1 MEIVREKDQI
11 MKTRS
16 HFANAMQAL
25 PQGLKPRDLHG
36 VAAGLK
42 ACSTPHTPKFFL
54 QGLKPR
60 ILNAVYAAL
69 KGRSSTEGLKS
80 GPCSLPSSFKM
91 KISATIFLYIP
102 AFVLLP
108 MMGCSNKD
116 AVQAAKPQM
125 PSAPVKIATVASR
138 TMPVALQAIGNVE
151 AISTVTIKAQ
161 ISGQLVG
168 VHFKEGDFVKKGQ
181 LLFSIERP
189 PFEAALRQAE
199 GTLAKDEAQALNA
212 KLDAERYEGLGKQ
225 GVVSKQQV
233 DAAGAASSAMA
244 ATVAADKAA
253 VETAKINLEYTSIY
267 SPIDGRTGAIGVK
280 EGNLV
285 KANDVPILVTINQI
299 EPIYVSF
306 SIPEQQLAD
315 LKQYQNLQSL
325 KVDAAPQGSS
335 QHFQGRLTFVDNSV
349 DVTTGTIKLKAT
361 FDNGARV
368 LWPGQFVDV
377 SLTLKSQP
385 NAIVIPTAAL
395 QTSQSGTFVYVINQD
410 LTAQP
415 QPVKIGWNAGD
426 DTVIASGLQ
435 PGQRVV
441 TDGQLRLTPGT
452 KVDIKGGS

>member
-1 MEIVREKDQI
+1 MEEMAIQSEPGKKLRRFGGVREAKAHREPTAEI
-11 MKTRS
+11 LSEAEGSLTAEM
-16 HFANAMQAL
+16 AMGSEQRKKL
-25 PQGLKPRDLHG
+25 
-36 VAAGLK
+36 
-42 ACSTPHTPKFFL
+42 
-54 QGLKPR
+54 
-60 ILNAVYAAL
+60 
-69 KGRSSTEGLKS
+69 
-80 GPCSLPSSFKM
+80 KM
-91 KISATIFLYIP
+91 KINPISYAIIP
-102 AFVLLP
+102 LLAVALA
-108 MMGCSNKD
+108 GCNSRD
-116 AVQAAKPQM
+116 PVQAAKQPAAG
-125 PSAPVKIATVASR
+125 APVTVATVASR
-138 TMPVALQAIGNVE
+138 TMPVELQAIGNVE
-151 AISTVTIKAQ
+151 SISTVTIKAQ

-212 KLDAERYEGLGKQ
+212 KLDAERYAGLGKQ

-233 DAAGAASSAMA
+233 DAAAAASSAMA

-315 LKQYQNLQSL
+315 LKQYRNLQSL

-377 SLTLKSQP
+377 NLTLKSQP

-415 QPVKIGWNAGD
+415 QPVKIGWNVGD
-426 DTVIASGLQ
+426 ETVITSGVQ

-452 KVDIKGGS
+452 KVEIKGGS